1 LAGDFLLEG
10 FGSEGAFS
18 AAFSFNDLVNMPLSV
33 EAVEDV
39 VWVEA
44 LSMVVVDLVDL
55 KDLGDMLTGL
65 CSLEDSVFV
74 YWFCFA

>member
-1 LAGDFLLEG
+1 
-10 FGSEGAFS
+10 
-18 AAFSFNDLVNMPLSV
+18 MPLSV

-44 LSMVVVDLVDL
+44 LSMVVVDL

-65 CSLEDSVFV
+65 CSLEDSVFCILV
-74 YWFCFA
+74 LFRLVVLR